1 MTTTDTFDTF
11 DAFEQRLVAAMTAE
25 AETVT
30 EPADGLDRICARIA
44 HRRRARRA
52 TWLAAV
58 AALVLIAGTVGV
70 LLRSSATDSAPYVL
84 SLIHI

>member
-30 EPADGLDRICARIA
+30 EPADGLDRIRGRVS

-52 TWLAAV
+52 TWLAAA

-70 LLRSSATDSAPYVL
+70 LLRSSSTDSAP
-84 SLIHI
+84 